1 MYKYDIG
8 ADKTVP
14 GVHFGI
20 SSGIDKYN
28 VGMLTGIDV
37 YVGKLVYTQ
46 STRWSSK
53 DEQTN

>member
-28 VGMLTGIDV
+28 VGMLTGMDV